1 MSHKKFYLTLDTETA
16 TLPFAND
23 ICKNADEKLTIAISK
38 PLVYDLGWVIT
49 DRQGNI
55 FKKANYLINEIFF
68 NTSVFDTAYY
78 KDKKQ
83 LYLDKIKSGEI
94 VRTDWNSAIDELLKD
109 IQLCDVCTAFNACF
123 DFKKAIPFTERYI
136 DAFYSNDFYK
146 WQKYQEKQS
155 KMLISDNADTPKNPD
170 YTNPIVRIRNIE
182 FLVTDL
188 RYLACSQLINNRNY
202 KNFCIDNELF
212 SKSGLFFSTTAETVY
227 KYLVK
232 DIDFIEQHTALDDS
246 IIESYILTK
255 LLQKGKLQI
264 TLDSFAEK
272 KLGMIHKYSASTN
285 RQPIIKNQLE
295 IYINNNG
302 GFDNPKNNF
311 TKGIIKNYYNFVT

>member
-1 MSHKKFYLTLDTETA
+1 MSQKKFYLTLDTETA

-23 ICKNADEKLTIAISK
+23 ICKTAEEKLIIAISK

-68 NTSVFDTAYY
+68 NTSIFDTAYY

-94 VRTDWNSAIDELLKD
+94 VRMDWNTAIRELLKD
-109 IQLCDVCTAFNACF
+109 IQLCDVCTAYNACF

-146 WQKYQEKQS
+146 WQKCQEIQAK
-155 KMLISDNADTPKNPD
+155 KLITDNAETPKNPD
-170 YTNPIVRIRNIE
+170 YTNPIVRLRDIE

-188 RYLACSQLINNRNY
+188 RFLACSQLINNRNY

-212 SKSGLFFSTTAETVY
+212 SKSGLYFSTTAETVY
-227 KYLVK
+227 KYLIK

-246 IIESYILTK
+246 IIESYILMK
-255 LLQKGKLQI
+255 LLKKGKLQI
-264 TLDSFAEK
+264 TLEPFAEK
-272 KLGMIHKYSASTN
+272 QLGMIYKYSTSVK
-285 RQPIIKNQLE
+285 RQPVIKNQLE
-295 IYINNNG
+295 NYINNNG
-302 GFDNPKNNF
+302 GFENPKNNF

>member
-1 MSHKKFYLTLDTETA
+1 MAQKKFYLTLDTETA

-23 ICKNADEKLTIAISK
+23 ICKTAEEKQKVSIAK

-55 FKKANYLINEIFF
+55 LKKVNYLINEIFF
-68 NTSVFDTAYY
+68 VPQIFNTAYY
-78 KDKKQ
+78 KEKKQ
-83 LYLDKIKSGEI
+83 IYLDKIKSGEI
-94 VRTDWNSAIDELLKD
+94 IQVNWDTAIKELLKD

-136 DAFYSNDFYK
+136 NAFYSPYYADWINIQ
-146 WQKYQEKQS
+146 QKSVEKILNGKKNEQ
-155 KMLISDNADTPKNPD
+155 AKNPD
-170 YTNPIVRIRNIE
+170 YLNTIVKLRDIE

-188 RYLACSQLINNRNY
+188 RYLACSQLVNNRNY

-212 SKSGLFFSTTAETVY
+212 SKSGLFFSTTAESIY
-227 KYLVK
+227 KYLIQ

-255 LLQKGKLQI
+255 LLKKGKLQI
-264 TLDSFAEK
+264 TLEPFAE
-272 KLGMIHKYSASTN
+272 
-285 RQPIIKNQLE
+285 RQLDYIFKFKANQDRNSIIKNQLE
-295 IYINNNG
+295 NYIENNG
-302 GFDNPKNNF
+302 GFDEPKNSYVKRMINIYQNF
-311 TKGIIKNYYNFVT
+311 